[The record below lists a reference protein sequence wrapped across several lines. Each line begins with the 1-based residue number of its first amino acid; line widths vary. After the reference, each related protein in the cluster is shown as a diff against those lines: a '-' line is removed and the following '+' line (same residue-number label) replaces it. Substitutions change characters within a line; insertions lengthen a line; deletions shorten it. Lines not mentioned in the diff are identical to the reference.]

1 MNNSVSVLAQ
11 GGKAMHAVAASGS
24 GPTPGSTLS
33 SQLSVSEQGQKTS
46 RLMLRY
52 EQRYT
57 DTVIHTVIHGPHT
70 DQASH
75 LANNLQP
82 YNECGRYRDKYK

>member
-33 SQLSVSEQGQKTS
+33 SQLSGSEQGQKTS

-57 DTVIHTVIHGPHT
+57 DTVIHGPDT

-75 LANNLQP
+75 LANNLQH